1 MRKYNINTS
10 IIRAIENLYDNLFSK
25 ATSAVLF
32 NGSTGEQFRTKVGVW
47 QGCLHSPTLFN
58 IFLERI
64 MWEALHDYEE
74 MFLSLHMIFGL
85 ERAAVV

>member
-1 MRKYNINTS
+1 M
-10 IIRAIENLYDNLFSK
+10 
-25 ATSAVLF
+25 
-32 NGSTGEQFRTKVGVW
+32 ST
-47 QGCLHSPTLFN
+47 LTLFN